1 MTNTVMNPRKAALRS
16 NPDWLN
22 ALDLGAD
29 APSENAAVMWSARL
43 NAAGVPDT
51 LDGVRILAA
60 RRALTY
66 TPYVSTDTA
75 VQRYH
80 DAHAIVNPRW
90 PRAPHR
96 MTPFREACR
105 NAAVLVAV
113 LVALWGALH
122 LI

>member
-16 NPDWLN
+16 NPAWLN

-60 RRALTY
+60 RRALTDA
-66 TPYVSTDTA
+66 PA
-75 VQRYH
+75 VMP
-80 DAHAIVNPRW
+80 DAAPSFVNPRW